1 MNTNGYVL
9 AKVVSF
15 LYDKNIDL
23 IPKIYGGKIESYLV
37 AHLLEKAHY
46 CREKHNDNKDEYFEE
61 VETENKY
68 YKSHIIKIEK
78 IV

>member
-15 LYDKNIDL
+15 LYNKNIDL

-37 AHLLEKAHY
+37 AHLLEKARY
-46 CREKHNDNKDEYFEE
+46 CREKHNDNTLGWVDFIMGLEQNNLSILEEYIFL
-61 VETENKY
+61 N
-68 YKSHIIKIEK
+68 
-78 IV
+78 